1 MAEDKSND
9 CEVVPTR
16 ETGQFHFRVCFS
28 PIEAPLSVRTV
39 ARSVVA
45 GCICHANFF
54 RCHKDAVL
62 DLILVVRHGS
72 NPTMDGIKVIP
83 NMVLLDKTGLPA
95 SMGTA
100 TTSRSPQDNIAYNL
114 DVSSLLSEDVRANC
128 VVDNHFQVMCSVE
141 VVRDGAPVTAPST
154 AEEEF
159 PGLGHDLAM
168 MSHKQQLTDVSF
180 DVDGESFSAH
190 RLVLAARSPVFR
202 AELYGS
208 MAESKMASITIQEMG
223 ASTFRSMLHYMYHG
237 SLPDAGKADVSST
250 MAEYQ
255 RLLAAADRY
264 GVERLKKICE
274 DKLCV
279 NSITVDNV
287 VSTLELA
294 ERHVCPKFKASCLDF
309 LSDGENLKMVA
320 TTDEYFNLMQSVPSV
335 LVEVRNRFKMP
346 HENPTITEAGSHK
359 KSRMC

>member
-28 PIEAPLSVRTV
+28 PIEAPLSLRTV
-39 ARSVVA
+39 ASSIVA
-45 GCICHANFF
+45 GCKCHANFLRF
-54 RCHKDAVL
+54 NNDGEL
-62 DLILVVRHGS
+62 NLILIVRHGS

-95 SMGTA
+95 LMGTS
-100 TTSRSPQDNIAYNL
+100 TTTRSPQDNIAYNL
-114 DVSSLLSEDVRANC
+114 DLSSLSEDVRTNC
-128 VVDNHFQVMCSVE
+128 VVDDHFQVMCSVE
-141 VVRDGAPVTAPST
+141 VVSDGKPATAPLT
-154 AEEEF
+154 AEEEL
-159 PGLGHDLAM
+159 PDLGHDLAL
-168 MSHKQQLTDVSF
+168 MSDKQQLTDVSF

-202 AELYGS
+202 AELYGC

-223 ASTFRSMLHYMYHG
+223 ACTFRSMLHYMYHG
-237 SLPDAGKADVSST
+237 SLPDAGRTDVSFT

-255 RLLAAADRY
+255 SLLAAADRY

-274 DKLCV
+274 DKLCG
-279 NSITVDNV
+279 NGITVDNV

-294 ERHVCPKFKASCLDF
+294 ERHVCPKLKASCLDF
-309 LSDGENLKMVA
+309 LSDGENFKMVA
-320 TTDEYFNLMQSVPSV
+320 TTDEYFHLMQTAPSV
-335 LVEVRNRFKMP
+335 LVEVRNRFKMA
-346 HENPTITEAGSHK
+346 HEKPTATEPGALK

>member
-9 CEVVPTR
+9 CEVVTTR
-16 ETGQFHFRVCFS
+16 ETGQFHFRVWFS
-28 PIEAPLSVRTV
+28 PIEAPCFRTV

-45 GCICHANFF
+45 GCKCQAIFWRGSNGG
-54 RCHKDAVL
+54 KL
-62 DLILVVRHGS
+62 KLILMVRHGS

-83 NMVLLDKTGLPA
+83 SIVLLDKTGSPA
-95 SMGTA
+95 SMGTG
-100 TTSRSPQDNIAYNL
+100 TPQHSSEGSTLAYNL
-114 DVSSLLSEDVRANC
+114 DLSSLWEDVRANC
-128 VVDNHFQVMCSVE
+128 VVDDHFQVMCSVE
-141 VVRDGAPVTAPST
+141 VVSDGKPATAPLT
-154 AEEEF
+154 AEEEV
-159 PGLGHDLAM
+159 PDLGHDLAM
-168 MSHKQQLTDVSF
+168 MSYKQQLTDVSF

-208 MAESKMASITIQEMG
+208 MAESRMASITIQEMG

-237 SLPDAGKADVSST
+237 SLPDAGMMDVSST

-255 RLLAAADRY
+255 SLLAAADRY

-274 DKLCV
+274 DKLCG
-279 NSITVDNV
+279 NGITVDNV

-294 ERHVCPKFKASCLDF
+294 ERHVCPKLKASCLDF
-309 LSDGENLKMVA
+309 LSDGENFKMVA
-320 TTDEYFNLMQSVPSV
+320 TTDEYFHLMQTAPSV
-335 LVEVRNRFKMP
+335 LVEVRNRFKMA
-346 HENPTITEAGSHK
+346 HEKPTLTEPGAHK